1 MAKLLKIVIFVIRIM
16 VRKEKEIC
24 SCCGQIHEIATYPS
38 INATQEPELKAKALT
53 GELFAWL
60 CPHCGR
66 MNLAKYP
73 VLYHD
78 SAEHLIIVLSE
89 TPLNAESVP
98 EGYIGRQ
105 VSTVGEFIEKI
116 KIFDAGLDD
125 IIIEMC
131 KFVTLQ
137 ELGKDV
143 ELKFFK
149 IDGADSEITFTYP
162 EKGQMEMLAVG
173 FNVYE
178 DCAGILNR
186 NPHIKEAAVGLVN
199 IGPGWLRNFFE

>member
-1 MAKLLKIVIFVIRIM
+1 MER
-16 VRKEKEIC
+16 REKVFC
-24 SCCGQIHEIATYPS
+24 SKCGGIHEIAAYPS
-38 INATQEPELKAKALT
+38 INAVEEPELKAKALC
-53 GELFAWL
+53 GELFAWQ
-60 CPHCGR
+60 CPRCGTI
-66 MNLAKYP
+66 NLAKYP

-78 SAEHLIIVLSE
+78 SAERLILVLSE
-89 TPLNAESVP
+89 TPLNAEAVP
-98 EGYIGRQ
+98 EGYYGRH

-125 IIIEMC
+125 IVIEMC

-149 IDGADSEITFTYP
+149 MEGADSEMTFTYP
-162 EKGQMEMLAVG
+162 EKGQMQMLAVG

-186 NPHIKEAAVGLVN
+186 NPHIKEAAKGLVN
-199 IGPGWLRNFFE
+199 VGPGWLKNFFE